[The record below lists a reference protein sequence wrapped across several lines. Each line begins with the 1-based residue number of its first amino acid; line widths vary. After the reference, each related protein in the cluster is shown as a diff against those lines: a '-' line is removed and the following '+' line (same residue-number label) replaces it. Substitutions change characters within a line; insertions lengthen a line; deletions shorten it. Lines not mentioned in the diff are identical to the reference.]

1 MMCRVAVKDVSLRE
15 NPLVLFQF
23 MQKQIRSSHTD
34 QILRYK
40 DYAQVQ
46 DIIYK
51 RMLLITINSAV
62 K

>member
-1 MMCRVAVKDVSLRE
+1 MMCRVAVKDGSLRE
-15 NPLVLFQF
+15 NPLVLFKF
-23 MQKQIRSSHTD
+23 LNKQIRSSYAD

-40 DYAQVQ
+40 GYAQVQ